1 MGWWSSFTGSV
12 GGALEDIGGAV
23 TGAVEDVGGAVGG
36 ALEDAGG
43 AVTGALEDVGG
54 AVSNVFQ
61 EVTSN
66 PAFPI
71 VAAYFLPIAG
81 AAIGESLVAQGLVSS
96 ANATIV
102 GNALASVAVQTAQ
115 GVPFEDAVKNAAVSA
130 GVQTGS
136 SSVMAEITAAG
147 ADPKVAQ
154 AIVSTGGSMAATALK
169 GGSEADI
176 LTAGTAGLTGSLVT
190 TATGERILGAAASGA
205 VTGGAAGAA
214 AAAAGAAG
222 SAAARPDTTTTTPTK
237 VSETDTSFQPTMTV
251 SAEAQ
256 QVIDQLE
263 GIKPDQLAFVG
274 AASGLGSAA
283 AAETQALLARLAAT
297 SAGQAA
303 LREAATFS
311 DKVRDAIVASGIF
324 GAAGAAAFLQGAS
337 MVPSN
342 PAQPISATNPLIQKI
357 PTTGGDPGTAEVA
370 RTTFAST
377 DPRRV
382 DIGGKTQTY
391 LTPEYIGGQKYTTA
405 DTPVTADVQ
414 RVAEILHTDIQAA
427 AALQSVN
434 RSLFDY
440 LTGGGEPVFKAAD
453 PETMRSTDLINISR
467 PGADDNI
474 IIQRD
479 EPLTFT
485 DTVARPAT
493 EVMAEQPQP
502 YTIAAVN
509 PAENTALVINS
520 EGITEIVKIPQ
531 GMSVEPNTSIKV
543 DPITKTIIDSSTL
556 TRTGTETQTGT
567 QTGTQTVT
575 QPGTG
580 TETSSQTRTEP
591 GAKTDIPT
599 GTGTSTTT
607 KTVDRPTVPGV
618 PGTPGAPKDPSK
630 PKTPDK
636 PVTPGTPYVPPGE
649 PIVPTEPKEPSE
661 PSQPSEPKTPDRTES
676 PFLTTFF
683 DKQKTPL
690 GSVLARESYP
700 VVTTGLTAYRPAG
713 EIESEETGKKRQDV
727 WNEASLRLKDALG
740 L

>member
-12 GGALEDIGGAV
+12 GGALEDVGGAV

-115 GVPFEDAVKNAAVSA
+115 GVPFEDAIKNAAVSA

-214 AAAAGAAG
+214 AAAASAAASAAG
-222 SAAARPDTTTTTPTK
+222 SAAAKPDTTTTTPTK

-256 QVIDQLE
+256 QVIDELE

-297 SAGQAA
+297 PAGQAA

-342 PAQPISATNPLIQKI
+342 PAQPISATNPLIEKI
-357 PTTGGDPGTAEVA
+357 PTTGGDPGTAEKA
-370 RTTFAST
+370 RSTFAST

-434 RSLFDY
+434 RALFDY

-485 DTVARPAT
+485 DTVAKPAT

-509 PAENTALVINS
+509 PAQNTALVINS
-520 EGITEIVKIPQ
+520 DGKTEIVRIPE

-543 DPITKTIIDSSTL
+543 DPITKTIIDASTL
-556 TRTGTETQTGT
+556 TRPSTQTRTGTD
-567 QTGTQTVT
+567 
-575 QPGTG
+575 
-580 TETSSQTRTEP
+580 TSSQTRTEP
-591 GAKTDIPT
+591 GTRTDIPT

-607 KTVDRPTVPGV
+607 VTVGRPTVPGV
-618 PGTPGAPKDPSK
+618 PGTPGEPKDPSE

-649 PIVPTEPKEPSE
+649 PIVPTQPSEPKEPS
-661 PSQPSEPKTPDRTES
+661 QPTEPKTPDRTES

-683 DKQKTPL
+683 DKPKTAL